1 MQKNAKMQLSLTWEL
16 FAGEMIRVLFPRN
29 VKALQGHQTSVK
41 GGLTTLSSGQFPL
54 SGDVGESS
62 TMPSSNFTSSID
74 QTLKMNWGLFGETI
88 DALKLEARRKEG
100 SFMTS
105 TSNVA
110 KIKVEIDL
118 NLKFLTASIA
128 QFFYKNPFD
137 GEYGSIFAE
146 ADKMLD
152 ELKQLSSAFD
162 TRDKKNEI
170 NFQSI
175 GDLLKSLQLRRP
187 KLETFLNQPL
197 MDNSVVCLKASES
210 SILHQK
216 SQNEEVHHKK
226 AEDVSKSDKGKVN
239 VSPEA
244 VASKTQTVSRNQET
258 GGNKGKG
265 NSKSKK
271 NKRGKGGRKNK

>member
-110 KIKVEIDL
+110 KIKVEIYL

-162 TRDKKNEI
+162 TRFN
-170 NFQSI
+170 
-175 GDLLKSLQLRRP
+175 
-187 KLETFLNQPL
+187 
-197 MDNSVVCLKASES
+197 
-210 SILHQK
+210 
-216 SQNEEVHHKK
+216 
-226 AEDVSKSDKGKVN
+226 
-239 VSPEA
+239 
-244 VASKTQTVSRNQET
+244 
-258 GGNKGKG
+258 
-265 NSKSKK
+265 
-271 NKRGKGGRKNK
+271 